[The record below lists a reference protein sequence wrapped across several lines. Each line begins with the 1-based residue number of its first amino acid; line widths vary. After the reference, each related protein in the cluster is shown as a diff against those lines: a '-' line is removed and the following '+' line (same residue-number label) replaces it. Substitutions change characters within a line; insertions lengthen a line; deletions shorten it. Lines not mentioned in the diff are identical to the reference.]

1 MTDSRVCLALTLP
14 APMAQKPPKDQNTKP
29 AEADRT
35 VRLPRKG
42 LGLEK
47 DEPTQAL
54 QAGVPAAESTL
65 RLKRDEMSF
74 EEPTV
79 ALNAGVPAA
88 EATLRLKRD
97 DLSLEEPTVAL
108 QAGVPAAEATLRLK
122 RDELALD
129 EPTQALER
137 PKLRTAMEVI
147 DEATQVGTPQAK
159 PSVMLPDATDIPSW
173 EETTQLFTPPPSG
186 HGDATVQVPRPT
198 EQALA
203 QVDPSD
209 SMDETF
215 PNVAMPVL
223 PEPPMPATGSM
234 LVSEIAQT
242 EAETLVLPDMHEL
255 DELPNAMKAT
265 LVMPVMEP
273 PKAAEAPEP
282 MEKTVGM
289 PVMEAPGTPP
299 VEMPKPATT
308 LVAAPVEEPS
318 AYLTRQ
324 GQAPWPAAAGSAEPS
339 PASTQL
345 MSESVLSKAMEAT
358 HDSADSA
365 LAPIPPEV
373 SSIEADSPLAKATS
387 SSAPP
392 PPSHPASQGPDR
404 TVKTLDTSDTSDTSI
419 GMAVTPATL
428 LMPVQHPL
436 DPTTP
441 IQKPVHAA
449 RPDSAPKPGPP
460 QPLQNKPGPGLA
472 ETRPAESRP
481 VVAPPSVPGY
491 PDRQVSA
498 PTPQPKFQTHPT
510 AMPER
515 PASPVYHPMA
525 APATPA
531 ASASKLWIPAAIVV
545 LILVIGGIYFAFFRS
560 SLKIA
565 SPLGNAPAQTAEP
578 SLPVP
583 ASMQGTL
590 AQAKAG
596 DSKAMHMLGV
606 SFYYGLNVP
615 QNKAEGLRWMRKAGD
630 AGNEKA
636 KSDLKQMEAEGR

>member
-1 MTDSRVCLALTLP
+1 MTDSRVCLALTLR
-14 APMAQKPPKDQNTKP
+14 APMAQNPPKDQNAKP

-79 ALNAGVPAA
+79 ALHAGVPEAD
-88 EATLRLKRD
+88 ATLRLKR
-97 DLSLEEPTVAL
+97 E
-108 QAGVPAAEATLRLK
+108 
-122 RDELALD
+122 ELALD

-147 DEATQVGTPQAK
+147 DEATQAGAPQAK
-159 PSVMLPDATDIPSW
+159 PSVMLPGSTDIPSW

-186 HGDATVQVPRPT
+186 HGDATVQIPRPP
-198 EQALA
+198 ESAHVP
-203 QVDPSD
+203 VDPSD

-215 PNVAMPVL
+215 PNIGLPVL
-223 PEPPMPATGSM
+223 PEPLMPAAGSV

-242 EAETLVLPDMHEL
+242 EEETLVLPDMHEL

-265 LVMPVMEP
+265 VILKLEPPAGPAPLASTQAMPVMEKP
-273 PKAAEAPEP
+273 EDRHESGPLEATVVLQVEPKPEP
-282 MEKTVGM
+282 MEKTMVM
-289 PVMEAPGTPP
+289 PVMATPS
-299 VEMPKPATT
+299 PATAI
-308 LVAAPVEEPS
+308 VPIPIEEPS

-324 GQAPWPAAAGSAEPS
+324 GQAPWPAAGGPAEPS

-345 MSESVLSKAMEAT
+345 MSETVLSKAMEAT
-358 HDSADSA
+358 HDSTDSA

-387 SSAPP
+387 LPAPP
-392 PPSHPASQGPDR
+392 PPIHPVSQGPDR
-404 TVKTLDTSDTSDTSI
+404 TEKIVDTSI

-428 LMPVQHPL
+428 LMPVHAPL

-441 IQKPVHAA
+441 IERPASAA
-449 RPDSAPKPGPP
+449 RHDSAVKPGPP
-460 QPLQNKPGPGLA
+460 QPTKKKFDPASA
-472 ETRPAESRP
+472 ETKTVGSRSP
-481 VVAPPSVPGY
+481 VALPSVPGY
-491 PDRQVSA
+491 PDRQVPVS
-498 PTPQPKFQTHPT
+498 TPEPKFQTHPIE
-510 AMPER
+510 MPVR
-515 PASPVYHPMA
+515 TASPEYHPMA
-525 APATPA
+525 APAKPKE
-531 ASASKLWIPAAIVV
+531 SASKLWIPAAISILV
-545 LILVIGGIYFAFFRS
+545 LVIGGIYFAFFRP

-565 SPLGNAPAQTAEP
+565 SPLGNALDQTAEP

-615 QNKAEGLRWMRKAGD
+615 QNKAEGLRWMRKASG

-636 KSDLKQMEAEGR
+636 RSDLRQMEAEGR

>member
-1 MTDSRVCLALTLP
+1 MTDSRVCLALTLR
-14 APMAQKPPKDQNTKP
+14 APMAQNPPKDQNAKP

-79 ALNAGVPAA
+79 ALHAGVPEAD
-88 EATLRLKRD
+88 ATLRLKR
-97 DLSLEEPTVAL
+97 E
-108 QAGVPAAEATLRLK
+108 
-122 RDELALD
+122 ELALD

-147 DEATQVGTPQAK
+147 DEATQAGAPQAK
-159 PSVMLPDATDIPSW
+159 PSVMLPGSTDIPSW

-186 HGDATVQVPRPT
+186 HGDATVQIPRPP
-198 EQALA
+198 ESAHVP
-203 QVDPSD
+203 VDPSD

-215 PNVAMPVL
+215 PNIGLPVL
-223 PEPPMPATGSM
+223 PEPLMPAAGSV

-242 EAETLVLPDMHEL
+242 EEETLVLPDMHEL

-265 LVMPVMEP
+265 IILKLEPPAGPAPLASTQAMPVMEKP
-273 PKAAEAPEP
+273 EDRHESGPLEATVVLQVEPKPEP
-282 MEKTVGM
+282 MEKTMVM
-289 PVMEAPGTPP
+289 PVMATPS
-299 VEMPKPATT
+299 PATAI
-308 LVAAPVEEPS
+308 VPIPIEEPS

-324 GQAPWPAAAGSAEPS
+324 GQAPWPAAGGPAEPS

-345 MSESVLSKAMEAT
+345 MSETVLSKAMEAT
-358 HDSADSA
+358 HDSTDSA

-387 SSAPP
+387 LPAPP
-392 PPSHPASQGPDR
+392 PPIHPVSQGPDR
-404 TVKTLDTSDTSDTSI
+404 TEKIVDTSI

-428 LMPVQHPL
+428 LMPVHAPL

-441 IQKPVHAA
+441 IERPASAA
-449 RPDSAPKPGPP
+449 RHDSAVKPGPP
-460 QPLQNKPGPGLA
+460 QPMQKKFDPASA
-472 ETRPAESRP
+472 ETKTVGSRSP
-481 VVAPPSVPGY
+481 VALPSVPGY
-491 PDRQVSA
+491 PDRQVPVS
-498 PTPQPKFQTHPT
+498 TPEPKFQTHPIE
-510 AMPER
+510 MPVR
-515 PASPVYHPMA
+515 TASPEYHPMA
-525 APATPA
+525 APAKPKE
-531 ASASKLWIPAAIVV
+531 SASKLWIPAAISILV
-545 LILVIGGIYFAFFRS
+545 LVIGGIYFAFFRP

-565 SPLGNAPAQTAEP
+565 SPLGNALDQTAEP

-615 QNKAEGLRWMRKAGD
+615 QNKAEGLRWMRKASG

-636 KSDLKQMEAEGR
+636 RSDLRQMEAEGR